1 MMKGLKKLPVY
12 LALGIALVVQL
23 YPIIWVISSSL
34 KSKEETLATAA
45 YAFPKAPTLENYA
58 MLLDSNMPEYFKN
71 SLIVAAITL
80 FGIVV
85 LGLLAAYPLTKMEFR
100 GRRQIHSFFMI
111 GIMIPIFVSLIPM
124 FRIYNLLG
132 LKNTYWSLVIPQ
144 VGFAIPTALYLYSG
158 FLRQIP
164 NELLEAAC
172 LDGAGSVRSFWSIIL
187 PMMKGPIATVAIF
200 EFVYVWNEFT
210 FANTFISKSE
220 MKTVPI
226 GLNDFINNY
235 GLRDWGLTFAAVT
248 ATVLPTLL
256 LFFILNKQVISGMA
270 AGAVKE

>member
-1 MMKGLKKLPVY
+1 MKYLKKTPIY
-12 LALGIALVVQL
+12 FALAIALIVQL
-23 YPIIWVISSSL
+23 YPILWVISSSL
-34 KSKEETLATAA
+34 KSKEETLTTAA
-45 YAFPKAPTLENYA
+45 YAFPRMPTLDNYVQ
-58 MLLDSNMPEYFKN
+58 LLDSNMPTYFKN
-71 SLIVAAITL
+71 SIIVAVITL
-80 FGIVV
+80 FCIVT
-85 LGLLAAYPLTKMEFR
+85 LGLLAAYPLTKMSFK
-100 GRRQIHSFFMI
+100 GQKQILAFFMI

-124 FRIYNLLG
+124 FNIYSTLG

-144 VGFAIPTALYLYSG
+144 VGFALPTAIYLYTG

-172 LDGAGSVRSFWSIIL
+172 IDGADSKKTFRSIIL

-210 FANTFISKSE
+210 FANTFISKSA
-220 MKTVPI
+220 MKTVPT

-248 ATVLPTLL
+248 VTVLPTLI
-256 LFFILNKQVISGMA
+256 LFFLLNKQVISGMA